1 MNYDF
6 MRLIIFFDLPVKT
19 KKDRKIYTKFRSL
32 LIKRGFFMIQYS
44 IYTKIL
50 ANRDSS
56 ESEKQFIKKIVP
68 ENGNI
73 RIMVVTEKQYAKMEI
88 IIGGISN
95 QEKTLTED
103 NFLEI

>member
-1 MNYDF
+1 
-6 MRLIIFFDLPVKT
+6 
-19 KKDRKIYTKFRSL
+19 
-32 LIKRGFFMIQYS
+32 MIQYS

>member
-73 RIMVVTEKQYAKMEI
+73 RIMIVTEKQYAKMEI